1 MTTKRE
7 LLPPVS
13 PTLERVHGVPRELL
27 RMQENADRATREAR
41 ANPENRGKLVTG
53 VVIPASG
60 DVFVSHKLGRRP
72 RGWTVRK
79 TVTGTPAFTEKA
91 STTRFLVLTGTAVG
105 TVDLWV
111 F

>member
-13 PTLERVHGVPRELL
+13 PLVERVHGIDRNLL
-27 RMQENADRATREAR
+27 RIQENIERATKESR
-41 ANPENRGKLVTG
+41 ANPENRGKLISGVT
-53 VVIPASG
+53 IPATG
-60 DVFVSHKLGRRP
+60 TVTVNHLLGRKP

-79 TVTGTPAFTEKA
+79 TVTGTPAFTEQ
-91 STTRFLVLTGTAVG
+91 STSSRFLVLTGTAAGV
-105 TVDLWV
+105 VDLWV